1 MGGKVV
7 SQELP
12 ALHLFHE
19 SAASNFTDPYR
30 STPMPSD
37 KDSQELIESDRT
49 ASHIAYHLVVSTSN
63 RKMSDDERES
73 IKQVIKDAA
82 VQLNV
87 TLMLALQNRYKLS
100 FEVYAAN
107 TGKRSEP
114 IFELEEQ

>member
-1 MGGKVV
+1 
-7 SQELP
+7 
-12 ALHLFHE
+12 
-19 SAASNFTDPYR
+19 
-30 STPMPSD
+30 MPSD
-37 KDSQELIESDRT
+37 KDEAELVESDRQ
-49 ASHIAYHLVVSTSN
+49 ASHIAYHLVVSTMN

-73 IKQVIKDAA
+73 IRQVIKDAA

-114 IFELEEQ
+114 IFELEEDVHS

>member
-1 MGGKVV
+1 
-7 SQELP
+7 
-12 ALHLFHE
+12 
-19 SAASNFTDPYR
+19 
-30 STPMPSD
+30 MPSD
-37 KDSQELIESDRT
+37 ESKDQLIESDRQ
-49 ASHIAYHLVVSTSN
+49 ASHIAYHLVVSTVN

-87 TLMLALQNRYKLS
+87 TLMLALQDRYKLS

-114 IFELEEQ
+114 IFELEEEVHSS

>member
-1 MGGKVV
+1 
-7 SQELP
+7 
-12 ALHLFHE
+12 
-19 SAASNFTDPYR
+19 
-30 STPMPSD
+30 MPSD
-37 KDSQELIESDRT
+37 KEEDELVESDRQ

-63 RKMSDDERES
+63 RKINDDEREA

-107 TGKRSEP
+107 TGKRKEP

>member
-1 MGGKVV
+1 M
-7 SQELP
+7 EDM
-12 ALHLFHE
+12 
-19 SAASNFTDPYR
+19 T
-30 STPMPSD
+30 
-37 KDSQELIESDRT
+37 ESDRS
-49 ASHIAYHLVVSTSN
+49 ASHIAYHLVVSTMN

-107 TGKRSEP
+107 SGKRSEP
-114 IFELEEQ
+114 IFELEEEVHS

>member
-1 MGGKVV
+1 MEEDTDLIVWHAYQS
-7 SQELP
+7 SQ
-12 ALHLFHE
+12 
-19 SAASNFTDPYR
+19 FTDPHR

-37 KDSQELIESDRT
+37 KDEAELVESDRQ
-49 ASHIAYHLVVSTSN
+49 ASHIAYHLVVSTMN

-73 IKQVIKDAA
+73 IRQVIKDAA

-114 IFELEEQ
+114 IFELEEDVHS